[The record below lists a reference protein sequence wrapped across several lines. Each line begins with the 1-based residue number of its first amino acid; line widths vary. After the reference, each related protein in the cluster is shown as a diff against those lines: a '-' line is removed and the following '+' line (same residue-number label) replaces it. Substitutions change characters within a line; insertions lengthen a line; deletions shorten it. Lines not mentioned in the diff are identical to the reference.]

1 MRRTCPRS
9 PPFSAPAPLRNRLS
23 YLPPALATVRRTQA
37 SHSDDCGQLARVRRD
52 SVTVHDLVND
62 EPNTC
67 RLGCRTPP
75 SSQAECSNSAVLSIR
90 TFLCASSSDSLCG
103 WLQSSRLASDATLED
118 VITRLRAIRNEL
130 DRLLLELVGIAGPT
144 PTSLKPSADDY
155 LTVEEV
161 QRRLH
166 LGRSAAYAFAREHG
180 VRVGRLLRVPKS
192 ALPKARR

>member
-1 MRRTCPRS
+1 M
-9 PPFSAPAPLRNRLS
+9 
-23 YLPPALATVRRTQA
+23 
-37 SHSDDCGQLARVRRD
+37 
-52 SVTVHDLVND
+52 
-62 EPNTC
+62 
-67 RLGCRTPP
+67 
-75 SSQAECSNSAVLSIR
+75 
-90 TFLCASSSDSLCG
+90 
-103 WLQSSRLASDATLED
+103 ASDATLED